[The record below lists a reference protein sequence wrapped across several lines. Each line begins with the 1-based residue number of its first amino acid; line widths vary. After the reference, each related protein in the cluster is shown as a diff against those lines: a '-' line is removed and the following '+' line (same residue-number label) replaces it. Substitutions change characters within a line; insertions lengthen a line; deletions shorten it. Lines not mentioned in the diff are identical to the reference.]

1 MENNKPNRQ
10 YIYTHKHLKT
20 MPTDT
25 VITVTESLTN
35 HCMHILTLDTMHA
48 VLSESEWPLA
58 KTLSTGMKIKMKNL
72 SFD

>member
-1 MENNKPNRQ
+1 
-10 YIYTHKHLKT
+10 

-35 HCMHILTLDTMHA
+35 HSMHILTLDTMHA